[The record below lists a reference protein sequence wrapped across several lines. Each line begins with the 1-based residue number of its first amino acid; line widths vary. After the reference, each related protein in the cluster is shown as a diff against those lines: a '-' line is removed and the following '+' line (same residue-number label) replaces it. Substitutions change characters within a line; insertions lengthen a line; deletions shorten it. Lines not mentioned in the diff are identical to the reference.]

1 MKTIIDLPK
10 DIQKLGKELKAK
22 KKQLLRNVGVIAAN
36 HFQNN
41 ITEGKDI
48 NGNAMVKR
56 NPEFM
61 NRQGRGLLI
70 KSSKLR
76 RSIRTRSIS
85 NDTVVIATKKPYAQI
100 HNEGGQI
107 DITPKMRRFFWAKYY
122 EARGKIKT
130 NKAGTATNL
139 NSRNVGRSRDARTW
153 RNLALKKTPIE
164 IKKRQFMGIGNELD
178 KLIQKEV
185 QDTFKDLGS
194 SIT

>member
-10 DIQKLGKELKAK
+10 DIQKLAKEFQTK
-22 KKQLLRNVGVIAAN
+22 KMQLLSNIGVVAAN

-48 NGNAMVKR
+48 DENPMVKR

-70 KSSKLR
+70 KSGKLR
-76 RSIRTRSIS
+76 RSIRTQSIS
-85 NDTVVIATKKPYAQI
+85 NDTVVIAAKEPYAQT

-107 DITPKMRRFFWAKYY
+107 DITQKMRRFFWAKYY

-130 NKAGTATNL
+130 NKAGTATSL
-139 NSRNVGRSRDARTW
+139 NSRNVGLSRDARTW
-153 RNLALKKTPIE
+153 RNLALKKTPIK
-164 IKKRQFMGIGNELD
+164 IPKRQFMGMGNELD

-185 QDTFKDLGS
+185 QDTFNDLE
-194 SIT
+194 TL